1 MDSQAQ
7 DTVFSAFAT
16 SFASGSIAGI
26 RVRLNEA
33 IGAKK
38 GPGFFWKGS
47 LSSSI
52 RYFPPQGMNLAS
64 KDLFHFLLPN
74 YDPRTQFGSFL
85 GVNLAA
91 GGAAVLWNFIAG
103 IITYRGIQFGLNDTL
118 KGVNPWDKETS
129 LAGLASKWTIA
140 QFSTYLATI
149 FTNPFDIAR
158 RSLSLEVEGRKQ
170 VHTGVTDSLKKIVQ
184 RDGILS
190 LFKERL

>member
-1 MDSQAQ
+1 
-7 DTVFSAFAT
+7 FF
-16 SFASGSIAGI
+16 GI
-26 RVRLNEA
+26 
-33 IGAKK
+33 
-38 GPGFFWKGS
+38 S
-47 LSSSI
+47 
-52 RYFPPQGMNLAS
+52 
-64 KDLFHFLLPN
+64 
-74 YDPRTQFGSFL
+74 
-85 GVNLAA
+85 
-91 GGAAVLWNFIAG
+91 IAG

-129 LAGLASKWTIA
+129 LAGIASKWTIA

-190 LFKERL
+190 LFKGTIMMTLQRTGSVIVLVVYGELQNLWNK